1 MLSFTVHERRW
12 PMRAPFAIS
21 RGVQLDQPTIILEL
35 KDAQGRQGRGE
46 ACGVPYEGETP
57 GSMIDALEGVRPAI
71 EAGVTRKDIQGLLPA
86 GGARCALDS
95 ALWDLEAKQTGR
107 SAASLAGL
115 AQVRP
120 VETAITIGIR
130 SLSAYEAAGRA
141 ASGHTLIKIKVDGA
155 APLEAI
161 SAVRRGAPAS
171 RFIVDPNQSWS
182 IDQLKQLAPQ
192 LKDLGVVLLEQ
203 PIGVGQEGGLDGYRC
218 PVEICADELI
228 RDQNDLTKA
237 AGRFGVINI
246 KLDKTGGLTA
256 ALDLADAAQ
265 AMGFRL
271 MVGCMAGSSLSMAP
285 AHILAQ
291 RCAYVDLDGPL
302 LQAEDWGEHAMVY
315 ADGQL
320 HPPSA
325 ALWG

>member
-1 MLSFTVHERRW
+1 MLALTVHERRW
-12 PMRAPFAIS
+12 PMREPFAIS
-21 RGVQLDQPTIILEL
+21 RGVQLDQPTIVLQLVDE
-35 KDAQGRQGRGE
+35 AGRRGRGE

-57 GSMIDALEGVRPAI
+57 GSMIGALEGVRAVI
-71 EAGVTRKDIQGLLPA
+71 EAGVTREDILELLPA

-95 ALWDLEAKQTGR
+95 ALWDLEAKRTGR
-107 SAASLAGL
+107 SAASLAGFAEL
-115 AQVRP
+115 RA

-130 SLSAYEAAGRA
+130 ALPAYEAAGRA
-141 ASGHTLIKIKVDGA
+141 ASGHALIKIKVDA
-155 APLEAI
+155 VAPLDAI

-182 IDQLKQLAPQ
+182 IDQLKALAPQ

-203 PIGVGQEGGLDGYRC
+203 PIGVGQETGLDGYRC
-218 PVEICADELI
+218 PVEICADELV
-228 RDQNDLTKA
+228 RDRTDLTRA
-237 AGRFGVINI
+237 AGRFDVINI
-246 KLDKTGGLTA
+246 KLDKTGGLTT

-315 ADGQL
+315 AGGWL